1 MNDAGEAREEEGE
14 EDTPNTSEGRVLH
27 IPPRPKSLWEPPP
40 LAVSCVLK
48 RYISDGSQE
57 RCIYY
62 EENSSTWIERF
73 PVPLTKEWVVQKWG
87 SGKYRLY
94 YAQSDGTTAGQGP
107 PIELESP
114 SNPTM
119 PARSGGPR
127 VRERPAVAPAPV
139 APPLPVSGLPKP
151 PTLPRGL
158 DANAVM
164 ELSAFF
170 EERAHTLVQHRMQ
183 GMDTY
188 YMQRLATE
196 QAARQRE
203 LEDQEARH
211 RRERADDDARHARYL
226 QEREQ
231 TFEHQLKL
239 ATARS
244 GTTQLRDEVAE
255 LREALDERE
264 TPAEEAGFVMSV
276 LKPILASEEGRAKL
290 INVAA
295 TIATAIATKGQGQGQ
310 PPQQG

>member
-1 MNDAGEAREEEGE
+1 MVDAAETHDEGHDDE
-14 EDTPNTSEGRVLH
+14 TQGATEGRILH
-27 IPPRPKSLWEPPP
+27 IPPRTKSLWEPPS

-48 RYISDGSQE
+48 RYVSDGSQE
-57 RCIYY
+57 KCIYY
-62 EENSSTWIERF
+62 DEHSSIWIERF

-94 YAQSDGTTAGQGP
+94 YAQSDGTAAGQGP
-107 PIELESP
+107 PIELEQADRP
-114 SNPTM
+114 SM

-203 LEDQEARH
+203 LEDQEMRH
-211 RRERADDDARHARYL
+211 RRERQDDDARHARYL

-244 GTTQLRDEVAE
+244 GTVQLREELDD
-255 LREALDERE
+255 LREELAERGA
-264 TPAEEAGFVMSV
+264 PAEEQGFVMSV

-290 INVAA
+290 VQVAA
-295 TIATAIATKGQGQGQ
+295 TIATAIATKGQGV
-310 PPQQG
+310 PPQTG